1 MHAKSM
7 TGLSQEQ
14 LDLLI
19 DRVADQVGTWQP
31 PRGRRR
37 TLDLATAITMT
48 LVWLRHNLSQA
59 LLGAFHGISQPTVSR
74 IIGRLRELIAR
85 AANQGMPGLAE
96 TEAGER
102 LLLDGSLLPT
112 GNRAGQ
118 EGQGLY
124 SGKRHQAGMNVQVI
138 GDGWGRLLEVSDPT
152 PGSMHDARSFA
163 TTGLAALLADRVVL
177 ADLGFLGCGVVTPV
191 RKPPGGKLC
200 ELEKANNRAHAS
212 VRAAVERTIALLK
225 QWKVLGTGY
234 RGPLARFPRVI
245 QTVVALEKFR
255 IYEKRFELCS
265 LSLICS
271 HFLTL

>member
-1 MHAKSM
+1 M

-31 PRGRRR
+31 PRGRHR

-74 IIGRLRELIAR
+74 IITRLRELIAP

-96 TEAGER
+96 TQPGER
-102 LLLDGSLLPT
+102 LLLDGTLLPT

-138 GDGWGRLLEVSDPT
+138 GDRWGRLLDVSDPT

-163 TTGLAALLADRVVL
+163 TTGLAALLTDRAVL
-177 ADLGFLGCGVVTPV
+177 ADLGFLGCGVSTPV
-191 RKPPGGKLC
+191 RKPLVGSCASWRRSTTAPMPAFVRRWSGPSRCSSSGRYWGRGIVGRWPGSPG
-200 ELEKANNRAHAS
+200 
-212 VRAAVERTIALLK
+212 
-225 QWKVLGTGY
+225 
-234 RGPLARFPRVI
+234 
-245 QTVVALEKFR
+245 
-255 IYEKRFELCS
+255 
-265 LSLICS
+265 
-271 HFLTL
+271 

>member
-1 MHAKSM
+1 M

-19 DRVADQVGTWQP
+19 DRVADQVGSWQP
-31 PRGRRR
+31 PRGRHR
-37 TLDLATAITMT
+37 TLDLATTITMT

-74 IIGRLRELIAR
+74 IIGRLRELIAG
-85 AANQGMPGLAE
+85 AATQGMPGLAE

-118 EGQGLY
+118 QGQGLY

-138 GDGWGRLLEVSDPT
+138 GDGWGRLLDVSDPT

-163 TTGLAALLADRVVL
+163 TGLAALLPAGPCWPIL
-177 ADLGFLGCGVVTPV
+177 ALWGVGCRRRCVNPLVGSCASWRRSPTAPMPAFARWWSGPSRCSSSGRYWGWGIVG
-191 RKPPGGKLC
+191 RWPGSQG
-200 ELEKANNRAHAS
+200 
-212 VRAAVERTIALLK
+212 
-225 QWKVLGTGY
+225 
-234 RGPLARFPRVI
+234 
-245 QTVVALEKFR
+245 
-255 IYEKRFELCS
+255 
-265 LSLICS
+265 
-271 HFLTL
+271 